1 MPNLALRASPLCRA
15 FLLFPVGMATWPWEG
30 AIKDPGLSMTATE
43 SAKGDETMRK
53 QYSKRSITLGL
64 GAQ

>member
-1 MPNLALRASPLCRA
+1 
-15 FLLFPVGMATWPWEG
+15 MATWPWEG
-30 AIKDPGLSMTATE
+30 AIKDPGLSMTAIE